1 VAYKKKPIVFTH
13 GHTGRRKS
21 LATAGS
27 LIVAA
32 LFAFLLHPAP
42 VFADEDL
49 TALSVFKFF
58 AGMASAA
65 VIHEGAHA
73 VAAEV
78 TDTSISWEAG
88 NYNQPIAFTTGEMST
103 SQGFAVYSAGLIAQ
117 AATAEIILD
126 VDRIDKNDAFVRGM
140 MAWNIVNPI
149 LYALDYW
156 VFRRSNQE
164 NGRTFQGDIEGVEH
178 YSGEAVA
185 NAFAASMA
193 AIAVFQGYRFLKTQ
207 DWAPD
212 WVKSE
217 KHTVTMAPCPSG
229 GFVLSYEFRF

>member
-1 VAYKKKPIVFTH
+1 VAYKNPPSFTP
-13 GHTGRRKS
+13 GRRRL
-21 LATAGS
+21 LATAES
-27 LIVAA
+27 LLVVA
-32 LFAFLLHPAP
+32 LFALLLHPAP
-42 VFADEDL
+42 AFADEDL
-49 TALSVFKFF
+49 TSLSVFKFF

-73 VAAEV
+73 VAAKV

-103 SQGFAVYSAGLIAQ
+103 SQGFAVYSAGLLAQ

-178 YSGEAVA
+178 YSGEAAA
-185 NAFAASMA
+185 NTFAASMA
-193 AIAVFQGYRFLKTQ
+193 ALAVFQGYRFLKTQ

-229 GFVLSYEFRF
+229 GFVLAYEFRF

>member
-1 VAYKKKPIVFTH
+1 MADKNPTSFTP
-13 GHTGRRKS
+13 GRRRP
-21 LATAGS
+21 LAKAG
-27 LIVAA
+27 LLVVAFFT
-32 LFAFLLHPAP
+32 LLLHPAP
-42 VFADEDL
+42 AFADEDL
-49 TALSVFKFF
+49 TALTVLKFF

-65 VIHEGAHA
+65 ALHEGAHA
-73 VAAEV
+73 VVAEV

-88 NYNQPIAFTTGEMST
+88 NYNQPVAFTTGEMNT

-117 AATAEIILD
+117 VATAEIILD

-156 VFRRSNQE
+156 VIRRSNKE
-164 NGRTFQGDIEGVEH
+164 NDGTFQGDIEGVEH
-178 YSGEAVA
+178 YSGEAAA
-185 NAFAASMA
+185 NTFAASMA

-217 KHTVTMAPCPSG
+217 KHTMTMAPCPSG
-229 GFVLSYEFRF
+229 GFVLAYEFRF

>member
-1 VAYKKKPIVFTH
+1 VAYKKKPTALTL
-13 GHTGRRKS
+13 GQTGQRRS
-21 LATAGS
+21 LATAKS
-27 LIVAA
+27 LLVAA
-32 LFAFLLHPAP
+32 LFVLLLHPAP
-42 VFADEDL
+42 AFADEDL
-49 TALSVFKFF
+49 TSLAVFKFF

-103 SQGFAVYSAGLIAQ
+103 SQGFAVYSAGLLAQ

-164 NGRTFQGDIEGVEH
+164 NGRTFQGDIEGIEH
-178 YSGEAVA
+178 YSGEAAA
-185 NAFAASMA
+185 NTFAASMA
-193 AIAVFQGYRFLKTQ
+193 ALAVFQGYRFLKTQ

-229 GFVLSYEFRF
+229 GFVLAYEFRF

>member
-1 VAYKKKPIVFTH
+1 VAQKKLSHSFPH

-21 LATAGS
+21 LAMAKS
-27 LIVAA
+27 LLVVAF
-32 LFAFLLHPAP
+32 FAFLLHPAP
-42 VFADEDL
+42 ASADEDL
-49 TALSVFKFF
+49 TALSVLKFF

-78 TDTSISWEAG
+78 TGTSISWEAG
-88 NYNQPIAFTTGEMST
+88 NYNQPIAFTTGEMSS
-103 SQGFAVYSAGLIAQ
+103 SQGFAVYSAGLLAQ

-140 MAWNIVNPI
+140 MAWNIINPI

-156 VFRRSNQE
+156 VIRRSNQE
-164 NGRTFQGDIEGVEH
+164 NGRTFQGDIEGIEH
-178 YSGEAVA
+178 YSGEAAA

-193 AIAVFQGYRFLKTQ
+193 ALAAFQGYRFLKTQ
-207 DWAPD
+207 EWAPD
-212 WVKSE
+212 WVKSD
-217 KHTVTMAPCPSG
+217 KHAVKMAPCPSG
-229 GFVLSYEFRF
+229 GFVLAYEFRF